1 MLVYTLNIFDEN
13 IAMSETS
20 IFEIILKFFQTFYN
34 ILSNFLKKKKIV
46 WSCYTCQDWWLIQ
59 NIGIFVFLWFYLP
72 LSFSISS
79 YRALVGCWH
88 QNSGTHGVKDVQGS
102 LTQAISDTDR
112 NLGIKLTVC
121 LHFAL
126 AIKHIKRFFCPFLP
140 HFNPIARE
148 F

>member
-79 YRALVGCWH
+79 YRALVGC
-88 QNSGTHGVKDVQGS
+88 SGTHGVKDVQGS

-121 LHFAL
+121 LHFAPP
-126 AIKHIKRFFCPFLP
+126 IKTIKRSFPPQLTL
-140 HFNPIARE
+140 
-148 F
+148 